1 VLESIRLA
9 RRSGGRKMNQH
20 PTNENAPGVQ
30 AEGIAK
36 ISNDANFKRN
46 LCEYEVRLCRELLAR
61 PQASRKEL
69 EPFVS
74 TYICNQI
81 KSLRDDFGFE
91 ICMSRFKYN
100 PLKPSKW
107 YGVFS
112 FTKGDRVKASQLLE
126 DQKCSV

>member
-1 VLESIRLA
+1 
-9 RRSGGRKMNQH
+9 MNEH
-20 PTNENAPGVQ
+20 NCPKNETPGEQ
-30 AEGIAK
+30 AEGVQVK
-36 ISNDANFKRN
+36 TNSFNFKRT
-46 LCEYEVRLCRELLAR
+46 LCEYEARLCRELLAR

-81 KSLRDDFGFE
+81 KSLRDDFDFE
-91 ICMSRFKYN
+91 ICMARFKYN

-112 FTKGDRVKASQLLE
+112 FTKADRVKASQLLK